1 MGNVNNKNKEVLTDA
16 EIIKII
22 KVLLEM
28 LEYRRR
34 LEIEYPNIISTSELD
49 KYKKNNINN
58 DDKYTK
64 IKKNNYI
71 SYK

>member
-1 MGNVNNKNKEVLTDA
+1 MGNLNNKNKEVLTDA

-22 KVLLEM
+22 RILLEM

-34 LEIEYPNIISTSELD
+34 LETEYPNIISTRELD
-49 KYKKNNINN
+49 KYKNNINN
-58 DDKYTK
+58 DNKYTK

>member
-1 MGNVNNKNKEVLTDA
+1 MGNLNNKNKEVLTDA

-22 KVLLEM
+22 RILLEM

-34 LEIEYPNIISTSELD
+34 IETEYPNIILTSELD
-49 KYKKNNINN
+49 KYKNNINN
-58 DDKYTK
+58 DNKYTK

>member
-1 MGNVNNKNKEVLTDA
+1 MWNN
-16 EIIKII
+16 
-22 KVLLEM
+22 
-28 LEYRRR
+28 RRR

-49 KYKKNNINN
+49 KYKNNINN
-58 DDKYTK
+58 DNKYTK

>member
-1 MGNVNNKNKEVLTDA
+1 MGNLNKKNKEVLTDA

-22 KVLLEM
+22 RVLLEM

-34 LEIEYPNIISTSELD
+34 LETEYPNIISTSELD
-49 KYKKNNINN
+49 KYKNNINN

>member
-1 MGNVNNKNKEVLTDA
+1 
-16 EIIKII
+16 
-22 KVLLEM
+22 M

-49 KYKKNNINN
+49 KYKNNINN